1 MHKKQVIQE
10 LHNKLNA
17 RLTQLKET
25 RDGLIESR
33 ESEGGKSSAGDKYE
47 TGVEMIQQEMERNQA
62 QIDQV
67 ERQKEAL
74 NRVSL
79 TPNTLVSEGSL
90 VVTDKASYFIGIP
103 FGELKLE
110 TGNIYCISSA
120 SPIGE
125 LLLGKKEHDL
135 VEFRDQK
142 INIKNI
148 F

>member
-1 MHKKQVIQE
+1 MQKKQLIQE
-10 LHNKLNA
+10 LHNRLNA

-47 TGVEMIQQEMERNQA
+47 TGVEMIQQEMERTQG
-62 QIDQV
+62 QIDQT

-79 TPNTLVSEGSL
+79 SPNSIIGEGSL
-90 VVTDKASYFIGIP
+90 VLTDKASYFIGIP

-110 TGNIYCISSA
+110 TGNVYCISSA

-125 LLLGKKEHDL
+125 LLTGKKQNDQ
-135 VEFRDQK
+135 VQFRDQK
-142 INIKNI
+142 ITVKTIY
-148 F
+148 

>member
-1 MHKKQVIQE
+1 MQKKQVIQE
-10 LHNKLNA
+10 LYNRLNA

-47 TGVEMIQQEMERNQA
+47 TGVEMIQQEMERNQT

-79 TPNTLVSEGSL
+79 TPNTLISEGSL
-90 VVTDKASYFIGIP
+90 VLTDKASYFIGIP
-103 FGELKLE
+103 FGELKME
-110 TGNIYCISSA
+110 TGQVYCISSA

-125 LLLGKKEHDL
+125 LLTGKQENDQ
-135 VEFRDQK
+135 VQFRDQK
-142 INIKNI
+142 ITIKSI

>member
-1 MHKKQVIQE
+1 MQKKQVIQE
-10 LHNKLNA
+10 LRNKLNA

-47 TGVEMIQQEMERNQA
+47 TGVEMIQQEMERTQG
-62 QIDQV
+62 QIDQT
-67 ERQKEAL
+67 ERQKETL

-79 TPNTLVSEGSL
+79 TPNSLIGEGSL

-110 TGNIYCISSA
+110 TGNVYCISGA

-125 LLLGKKEHDL
+125 LLTGKKQNDQ
-135 VEFRDQK
+135 VQFREQK
-142 INIKNI
+142 ITVKSI

>member
-1 MHKKQVIQE
+1 MQKKHLIQE
-10 LHNKLNA
+10 LHNRLNA

-47 TGVEMIQQEMERNQA
+47 TGVEMIQQELERTQG
-62 QIDQV
+62 QIDQT
-67 ERQKEAL
+67 ERQKETL

-79 TPNTLVSEGSL
+79 TPHTLISEGSL
-90 VVTDKASYFIGIP
+90 VLTDKASYFIGIP

-110 TGNIYCISSA
+110 SGNVYCISSA

-125 LLLGKKEHDL
+125 LLQGKKADESIS
-135 VEFRDQK
+135 FRDQK
-142 INIKNI
+142 IQIKNI
-148 F
+148 L

>member
-1 MHKKQVIQE
+1 MQKKQVIQE
-10 LHNKLNA
+10 LRNKLNA

-47 TGVEMIQQEMERNQA
+47 TGVEMIQQEMERTQG
-62 QIDQV
+62 QIDQT
-67 ERQKEAL
+67 ERQKETL

-79 TPNTLVSEGSL
+79 TPNSLIGEGSL

-110 TGNIYCISSA
+110 TGNVYCISGA

-125 LLLGKKEHDL
+125 LLTGKKQNDQ
-135 VEFRDQK
+135 VQFRDQK
-142 INIKNI
+142 ITVKSI